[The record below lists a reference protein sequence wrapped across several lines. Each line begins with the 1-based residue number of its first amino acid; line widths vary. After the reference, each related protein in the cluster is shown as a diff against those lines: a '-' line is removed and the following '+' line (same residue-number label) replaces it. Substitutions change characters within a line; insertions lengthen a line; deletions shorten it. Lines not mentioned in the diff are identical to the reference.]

1 MNASVARYL
10 SRWSAVVFAAATLT
24 AVASASDVDATKS
37 GITATFRQMHVPVEG
52 VFKVFRGTINFDPK
66 NLTAARARIEINT
79 ASFDLEAP
87 EYEEELR
94 GKEWFDTPAY
104 PKASFVSS
112 SVSAVGPNRF
122 EAKGKFT
129 LKGKTQEIKVPF
141 TMHSYGGARVFE
153 GELPIS
159 RKAFEIG
166 SAEWDDTLEDKV
178 IVKFRITAAAK

>member
-1 MNASVARYL
+1 MN
-10 SRWSAVVFAAATLT
+10 
-24 AVASASDVDATKS
+24 
-37 GITATFRQMHVPVEG
+37 VPVEG
-52 VFKVFRGTINFDPK
+52 GFKIVRGTIDFDPK
-66 NLTAARARIEINT
+66 NLKAARARIEIDT
-79 ASFDLEAP
+79 ASFDLGAP
-87 EYEEELR
+87 EYEAELH
-94 GKEWFDTPAY
+94 GKEWFDTQAH

-141 TMHSYGGARVFE
+141 TVRSDGGARVFE

-166 SAEWDDTLEDKV
+166 SAEWDGTLEDKV
-178 IVKFRITAAAK
+178 VVKFRVTIAH

>member
-10 SRWSAVVFAAATLT
+10 SRWSAALLAAATLM
-24 AVASASDVDATKS
+24 AVAAASGVDATRS
-37 GITATFRQMHVPVEG
+37 RVTATFRQMNVPVEG
-52 VFKVFRGTINFDPK
+52 GFKIVRGTIDFDPK
-66 NLTAARARIEINT
+66 NLKAARARIEIDT
-79 ASFDLEAP
+79 ASFDLGAP
-87 EYEEELR
+87 EYEAELR

-104 PKASFVSS
+104 PKAGFVSS
-112 SVSAVGPNRF
+112 SVSAVGPNQF

-141 TMHSYGGARVFE
+141 TVRSDGGARVFE

-166 SAEWDDTLEDKV
+166 SAEWDGTLEDKV
-178 IVKFRITAAAK
+178 VVKFRVTTAH